1 MATKVTVDSA
11 GRVLLPK
18 ALRERWHLEPGDV
31 LEMET
36 EDEEIKLRMVR
47 SRPPMT
53 KERGVWVF
61 RTGGREQL
69 SAEAVEKAIEAVRAE
84 RDLTNLGGE

>member
-1 MATKVTVDSA
+1 MSTKVTVDSA

-36 EDEEIKLRMVR
+36 AEEEIKLRMVR
-47 SRPPMT
+47 SRAPMT

-61 RTGGREQL
+61 RTGDRL
-69 SAEAVEKAIEAVRAE
+69 SADVAEKTLEAVRTE
-84 RDLTNLGGE
+84 RDQANLGGE